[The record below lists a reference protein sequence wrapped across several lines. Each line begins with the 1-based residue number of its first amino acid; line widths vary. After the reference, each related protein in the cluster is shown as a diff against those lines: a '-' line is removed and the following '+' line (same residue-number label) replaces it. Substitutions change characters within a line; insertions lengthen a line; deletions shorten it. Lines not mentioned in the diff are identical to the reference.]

1 MREHNFK
8 KGDFVSVIDDAVEG
22 IITSVHGNRITIQDT
37 DGFPYYCNANQVI
50 LRKPLQ
56 VTVPDKI
63 LKTVVNPQQKTKKPT
78 KKETF
83 IEVDLHIHQIT
94 RSNKHMTNYDMLQY
108 QVNHAKQKI
117 RYAIKNSIPKVILIH
132 GKGKG
137 VLKEE
142 LKQMLQNF
150 PVEIKDA
157 SYQKY
162 GFGALEV
169 FIFLSKTKR

>member
-1 MREHNFK
+1 MREHKLK

-56 VTVPDKI
+56 VIVPDEI
-63 LKTVVNPQQKTKKPT
+63 LKEVVKPNQKIKKTP
-78 KKETF
+78 KKEVF

-94 RSNKHMTNYDMLQY
+94 SSNKHLTNYQMLQY
-108 QVNHAKQKI
+108 QVNYAKQKI
-117 RYAIKNSIPKVILIH
+117 EYAIQNRISKIILIH

-137 VLKEE
+137 VLKQE
-142 LKQMLQNF
+142 LQKMLQNF